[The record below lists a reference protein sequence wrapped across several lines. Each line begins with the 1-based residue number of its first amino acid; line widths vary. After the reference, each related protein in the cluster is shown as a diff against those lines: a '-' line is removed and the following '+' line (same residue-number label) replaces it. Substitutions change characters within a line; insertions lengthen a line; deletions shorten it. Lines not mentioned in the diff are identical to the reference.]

1 MCVPVKVIR
10 WAKQFP
16 LKVIKTKI
24 QNTDGSIDICG
35 DVLLKLFT
43 RTRSIKGAPK
53 TMSRRV
59 CRISIPD
66 RDSNRSVFLMRIGIP
81 DKSWN
86 KLVFLMRISTLNK
99 DST

>member
-1 MCVPVKVIR
+1 MGK
-10 WAKQFP
+10 ASS
-16 LKVIKTKI
+16 LKGDKNEDT
-24 QNTDGSIDICG
+24 NTEGSINICG

-43 RTRSIKGAPK
+43 RTRSKKGPPK

-66 RDSNRSVFLMRIGIP
+66 RDSNRSVFLVRIGIP

-86 KLVFLMRISTLNK
+86 ELVFLMRFGTPDK
-99 DST
+99 DSN